1 MIRAFHSN
9 DSNTLWQLFFNTVRN
24 VNRQHYSQQQV
35 EVWAKE
41 DIELSLWQQRMI
53 TLDPFVCLRQGI
65 IAGYA
70 DLQDDGLIDHF
81 YCHRE
86 FQGQGVGR
94 ELMTHIHQLAEQ
106 KGLDYLYSNVSI
118 TARPFFERFGF
129 SVTKEQ
135 RNEREGVLLI
145 NYRME
150 KRV

>member
-1 MIRAFHSN
+1 MIRAFHPN

-53 TLDPFVCLRQGI
+53 TLDPFVCLRQGT

-81 YCHRE
+81 YCHHE

-94 ELMTHIHQLAEQ
+94 ELMTHIPQLAEQ
-106 KGLDYLYSNVSI
+106 KGLDDLYSNVSI

-135 RNEREGVLLI
+135 RNEREGVVLI